1 MGPSDLLSQGNF
13 LCRSAFLLSGSVGW
27 GARAFV
33 FRLGRNRPDPCFDGT
48 LCPESAYACRL
59 RERNPMTLSLKSR
72 MVRHPGSNLWMSIF
86 AMSFID
92 VLPAGLPDAQATA
105 RGSGSS
111 QTTERIPPYDL
122 AKEIQVQG
130 TLEGIE
136 PASTNLPI
144 GTHILIQTA
153 QGIVDAHLG
162 NGRAAS
168 PNYLDLLTGE
178 SVTVR
183 GMIESAGGKDIV
195 LARILGTPN
204 HVFILRDQYG
214 IPVRGTAK
222 TSSVGSNA
230 LKGGL

>member
-1 MGPSDLLSQGNF
+1 MICSLQSNGESMGPSDLLSQGNF

-33 FRLGRNRPDPCFDGT
+33 FRLGRNRPDPCFNGT

-86 AMSFID
+86 AVSFID
-92 VLPAGLPDAQATA
+92 VLQAGL
-105 RGSGSS
+105 
-111 QTTERIPPYDL
+111 
-122 AKEIQVQG
+122 
-130 TLEGIE
+130 
-136 PASTNLPI
+136 
-144 GTHILIQTA
+144 
-153 QGIVDAHLG
+153 
-162 NGRAAS
+162 
-168 PNYLDLLTGE
+168 
-178 SVTVR
+178 
-183 GMIESAGGKDIV
+183 
-195 LARILGTPN
+195 PN

-230 LKGGL
+230 LK